1 MATNRAEQDPERTQG
16 EAAPPP
22 EPAPPLEPAPSP
34 EPAGPPDRAASAPA
48 RRRSRGP
55 DGRPVAEHTDRGK
68 RVPPRRTPLFTDRTA
83 VLPLA
88 LVWLLTRGLMVV
100 LLLRDNLGIGGV
112 SREVYALYQHWYEV
126 LADRTFPPGDVTWQY
141 PPGAGLVIL
150 APGSASQLLSYFQA
164 FVALAL
170 LADAAIAFALLRR
183 GGGGA
188 WLWVAGLPLLLHLPL
203 ARYDLFPT
211 ALAVFGLLAL
221 LAGRNR
227 LGGALAGLGAMVK
240 VWPLLIL
247 AGLPRGR
254 PSRRGW
260 TSALLAAGALLL
272 VLLWGYSHV
281 GDFAE
286 QQGGRGLQIESLG
299 GSALALAGLAGW
311 WDGEV
316 RYRFGA
322 FELAGPYTET
332 AAHAALALSA
342 VALGWLLLWRWRSW
356 AWSPATPAD
365 AALTAV
371 LLFTVTSRVISPQYL
386 VWLLALAAV
395 CLTCRDSVMRRPAL
409 LMAPAAALTSLGYPI
424 LYEDVI
430 ALGPL
435 GTVVVA
441 LRNLVLLAATAVAC
455 RRLWLQTVPGPPSL
469 KGL

>member
-1 MATNRAEQDPERTQG
+1 MATNSAEQDPERTDPG
-16 EAAPPP
+16 PADDEGAPPELQP
-22 EPAPPLEPAPSP
+22 GA
-34 EPAGPPDRAASAPA
+34 AGTRVFRRT
-48 RRRSRGP
+48 RRR
-55 DGRPVAEHTDRGK
+55 DADDRPVAEHTDRGK
-68 RVPPRRTPLFTDRTA
+68 RVPPRRAPLFSDHTS

-88 LVWLLTRGLMVV
+88 VVWLLTRGLMIV

-112 SREVYALYQHWYEV
+112 SREVYALYQHWYQL

-150 APGSASQLLSYFQA
+150 APGAAPQLLTYFQA

-170 LADAAIAFALLRR
+170 LADAAIAFALVRR
-183 GGGGA
+183 GGSGA
-188 WLWVAGLPLLLHLPL
+188 WLWVGGLPLLLHLPL

-221 LAGRNR
+221 LSGRTR

-240 VWPLLIL
+240 LWPLLIL

-260 TSALLAAGALLL
+260 SSALLAAGALLAVL
-272 VLLWGYSHV
+272 VWGYAHV

-311 WDGEV
+311 WHGEV
-316 RYRFGA
+316 RYRYGA
-322 FELAGPYTET
+322 FELAGPYTGS
-332 AAHAALALSA
+332 AAQLALALSA

-409 LMAPAAALTSLGYPI
+409 LMVPAAALTSLGYPI
-424 LYEDVI
+424 FYEDVI

-435 GTVVVA
+435 GTMAVA
-441 LRNLVLLAATAVAC
+441 LRNAVLLAAALLAC